1 VPKHIF
7 TGAEIGKSKIKRAFD
22 PDDRPDSPE
31 TPEIIP
37 EIPVSKAFQ
46 FIMVFRQKLTNDDK
60 RSIPKINHIK
70 ELHYGYNTC
79 NGSPHPVPG
88 DQSGGCHL
96 SLYDR

>member
-46 FIMVFRQKLTNDDK
+46 FIMVFR
-60 RSIPKINHIK
+60 
-70 ELHYGYNTC
+70 
-79 NGSPHPVPG
+79 
-88 DQSGGCHL
+88 
-96 SLYDR
+96 